1 MKTVFLKL
9 GILFLI
15 SIIPVAFYNYTF
27 DPYGIFTDTSLG
39 LGYEPG
45 YEPNQHYAKMRH
57 LINDDH
63 SWDSYLFGSSR
74 VGKIDPSLISG
85 GKYYNMNY
93 SEGVPGEHLED
104 IKMLLEKGF
113 TLKNVMIGLD
123 NSSYSIS
130 PEEHVD
136 QIMRHGYERT
146 FIKRL
151 PFQIKYLCSAPR
163 FSIMKYIQQT
173 MDDTMIVFDILGN
186 GMQRLERVDEKI
198 ERNIEDHIKSER
210 FQATGKVTF
219 DKVSEDRHMQMMEDT
234 LRNISEI
241 VRLSKEHG
249 FNLYVFINP
258 VHKLYYLQHNPEFF
272 LMFKE
277 KLAGV
282 TQYWDF
288 SGLNAITTNNYYYYE
303 TSHYRMLVGH
313 MIICRIIGC
322 SDVSLPEDFG
332 VLITPE
338 NVSYHIAEQ
347 KKELDRA
354 GRDM

>member
-186 GMQRLERVDEKI
+186 GMQRL
-198 ERNIEDHIKSER
+198 
-210 FQATGKVTF
+210 
-219 DKVSEDRHMQMMEDT
+219 
-234 LRNISEI
+234 
-241 VRLSKEHG
+241 
-249 FNLYVFINP
+249 
-258 VHKLYYLQHNPEFF
+258 
-272 LMFKE
+272 
-277 KLAGV
+277 
-282 TQYWDF
+282 
-288 SGLNAITTNNYYYYE
+288 
-303 TSHYRMLVGH
+303 
-313 MIICRIIGC
+313 
-322 SDVSLPEDFG
+322 
-332 VLITPE
+332 
-338 NVSYHIAEQ
+338 
-347 KKELDRA
+347 
-354 GRDM
+354 